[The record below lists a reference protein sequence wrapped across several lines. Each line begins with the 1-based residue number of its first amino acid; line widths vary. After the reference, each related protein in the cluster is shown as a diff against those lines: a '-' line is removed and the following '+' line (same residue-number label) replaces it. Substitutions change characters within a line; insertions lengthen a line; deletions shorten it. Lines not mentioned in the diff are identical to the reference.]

1 MHVKETKRG
10 TMSQKKPF
18 SQLVKKQTLAEQVA
32 ETIKESILN
41 GDMAPGEALPTEPE
55 LAEAFGVSRAVIRDA
70 TRMLAARGLV
80 EAQHGRGVFV
90 TDSQVAAFGEALLL
104 ALRRAGATV
113 WDVEAF
119 EQLVYPE
126 VAALAAAEVT
136 DVELVE
142 MQALADAYIAA
153 RREVWLQAEA
163 GETEPSLADQKRA
176 WQGYSRFMAS
186 IFSATHNAVLQL
198 LAMPLLELHSVRYW
212 DAGEEEPLT
221 DEEGIAI
228 DQAFTAK
235 IIETLASRDPD
246 YARTTM
252 RQLMQLPAEAETA
265 MRETAVGET
274 PIIPLS
280 LGQWARE
287 K

>member
-1 MHVKETKRG
+1 
-10 TMSQKKPF
+10 MSQKKPF
-18 SQLVKKQTLAEQVA
+18 SQAVKKQTLAEQVA
-32 ETIKESILN
+32 DTIKESILN
-41 GDMAPGEALPTEPE
+41 GDFAPGEALPTEPD

-90 TDSQVAAFGEALLL
+90 TESQVAAFGEALLL
-104 ALRRAGATV
+104 ALRRVGATV

-136 DVELVE
+136 DAELAE
-142 MQALADAYIAA
+142 MQALADAYIT
-153 RREVWLQAEA
+153 RHRETWLPEEM
-163 GETEPSLADQKRA
+163 GGTEPSPAKIGADRQA
-176 WQGYSRFMAS
+176 YLRFMAS
-186 IFSATHNAVLQL
+186 IFNATHNAVLQL
-198 LAMPLLELHSVRYW
+198 LALPLLDLHSTRNW
-212 DAGEEEPLT
+212 DSGGEESLT
-221 DEEGIAI
+221 YDEMIAI
-228 DQAFTAK
+228 EQAFTEK
-235 IIETLASRDPD
+235 IIETIASRDPE

-274 PIIPLS
+274 PIIPFS
-280 LGQWARE
+280 LERWLKE
-287 K
+287 KP

>member
-1 MHVKETKRG
+1 
-10 TMSQKKPF
+10 MSQKKPF
-18 SQLVKKQTLAEQVA
+18 LQAMKKQTLAEQVA
-32 ETIKESILN
+32 DTIKESILN
-41 GDMAPGEALPTEPE
+41 GDFAPGEALPTEPE

-90 TDSQVAAFGEALLL
+90 TESQVAAFGDALLL

-126 VAALAAAEVT
+126 VAAMAAAEVT
-136 DVELVE
+136 DAELAE
-142 MQALADAYIAA
+142 MQVLAEAYIAA
-153 RREVWLQAEA
+153 RREVWRQTEA
-163 GETEPSLADQKRA
+163 GETSPSLAEQKRA

-212 DAGEEEPLT
+212 DAGDEESLT
-221 DEEGIAI
+221 DEEGIAA
-228 DQAFTAK
+228 DEAFTKK
-235 IIETLASRDPD
+235 IIETIASRDPD

-280 LGQWARE
+280 LSRWASE
-287 K
+287 KP

>member
-1 MHVKETKRG
+1 
-10 TMSQKKPF
+10 MSQKKPF
-18 SQLVKKQTLAEQVA
+18 SPLMKKQTLAEQVA

-104 ALRRAGATV
+104 ALRRAEATV

-119 EQLVYPE
+119 EQVVYPE

-136 DVELVE
+136 DAELVE

-153 RREVWLQAEA
+153 RREVWLQTEA
-163 GETEPSLADQKRA
+163 GETEPSLAEQRRV

-198 LAMPLLELHSVRYW
+198 LAMPLLELHSVRNW

-235 IIETLASRDPD
+235 IIETIALRDPE

-252 RQLMQLPAEAETA
+252 RQLMQLPAAAETA